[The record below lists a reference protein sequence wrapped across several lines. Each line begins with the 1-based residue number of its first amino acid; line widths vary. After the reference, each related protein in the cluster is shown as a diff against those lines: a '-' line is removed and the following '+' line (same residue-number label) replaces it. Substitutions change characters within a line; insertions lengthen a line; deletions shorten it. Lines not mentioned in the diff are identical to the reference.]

1 VYKNAGDC
9 SGVSCMDVNGD
20 LALRF
25 LQAFW
30 RGDLAATSAMSTEDA
45 VFVFARSLP
54 YPRHCP
60 LRDAHA
66 QIVGGL
72 FAAFDP
78 PGRFEVTVRQV
89 LTAGDAVTVEY
100 SARGKLANGRDYEND
115 YIMALTVRDGRIH
128 EQRAYTDTAHL
139 SRLFGP

>member
-1 VYKNAGDC
+1 M
-9 SGVSCMDVNGD
+9 SENGD
-20 LALRF
+20 TALRF

-30 RGDLAATSAMSTEDA
+30 RGDLATTSAMATPDA

-54 YPRHCP
+54 YPRLCP
-60 LRDAHA
+60 LREAHA

-78 PGRFEVTVRQV
+78 PGRFAVTVRQV
-89 LTAGDAVTVEY
+89 LAAGDAVTVEY
-100 SARGKLANGRDYEND
+100 SASGKLANGRDYEND
-115 YIMALTVRDGRIH
+115 YIMAFTLRDGLIQ

>member
-1 VYKNAGDC
+1 
-9 SGVSCMDVNGD
+9 MDVNGD

-30 RGDLAATSAMSTEDA
+30 RGDVTAAADMVTDDA

-54 YPRHCP
+54 YPRRCP
-60 LRDAHA
+60 LLEAHR
-66 QIVGGL
+66 QIAGGL

-78 PGRFEVTVRQV
+78 PGGFEVEIRQ
-89 LTAGDAVTVEY
+89 LLSAGDAVTVEY
-100 SARGKLANGRDYEND
+100 SARGRLANGRDYEND
-115 YIMALTVRDGRIH
+115 YIMAFTFREGRVA

>member
-1 VYKNAGDC
+1 M
-9 SGVSCMDVNGD
+9 SENGET
-20 LALRF
+20 ALRF

-30 RGDLAATSAMSTEDA
+30 RGDVATTSAMATPDA

-60 LRDAHA
+60 LREAHA
-66 QIVGGL
+66 KIVGGL

-78 PGRFEVTVRQV
+78 PGRFAVTVRQV
-89 LTAGDAVTVEY
+89 LAAGDAVTVEY
-100 SARGKLANGRDYEND
+100 SASGRLANGRDYEND
-115 YIMALTVRDGRIH
+115 YIMAFTLRDGLIH

>member
-1 VYKNAGDC
+1 
-9 SGVSCMDVNGD
+9 MDENGD
-20 LALRF
+20 IALRF

-30 RGDLAATSAMSTEDA
+30 RGDLTATSAMATPDA

-54 YPRHCP
+54 YPRRCP

-66 QIVGGL
+66 EIVGGL
-72 FAAFDP
+72 FAGFDP
-78 PGRFEVTVRQV
+78 PGRFAVTVRQV
-89 LTAGDAVTVEY
+89 LSAGDAVTVEY
-100 SARGKLANGRDYEND
+100 SASGRLANGRDYEND
-115 YIMALTVRDGRIH
+115 YIMAFTMRDGLVH

>member
-1 VYKNAGDC
+1 M
-9 SGVSCMDVNGD
+9 SENGD
-20 LALRF
+20 IALRF

-30 RGDLAATSAMSTEDA
+30 RGDLAATSSMATPEA
-45 VFVFARSLP
+45 IFVFSRSLP
-54 YPRHCP
+54 YPRRCP

-78 PGRFEVTVRQV
+78 PGKFTVTVRQV
-89 LTAGDAVTVEY
+89 LAAGDAVTIEY
-100 SARGKLANGRDYEND
+100 SAAGKLANGRDYEND
-115 YIMALTVRDGRIH
+115 YIMAFTMRDGLIH

>member
-1 VYKNAGDC
+1 
-9 SGVSCMDVNGD
+9 MDENGGTV
-20 LALRF
+20 LRF

-30 RGDLAATSAMSTEDA
+30 RGDLATTSAMATPDA

-54 YPRHCP
+54 YPRRCP

-78 PGRFEVTVRQV
+78 PGVFAVTVRQV
-89 LTAGDAVTVEY
+89 LAAGDAVTVEY
-100 SARGKLANGRDYEND
+100 SAAGKLANGRDYEND
-115 YIMALTVRDGRIH
+115 YIMAFTLRNGLIL